1 MFKIA
6 FLIRDLNYGGAQR
19 QLVTLVKGLPT
30 DIFETTVLYFYAD
43 SPLVKELESTSIKL
57 ICLNK
62 TGRWDTFNFFTQL
75 YQQLQRIKPDVLHAY
90 LGEANLISLVLKPFF
105 FKTKIILSIRGSEE
119 NLLETYGNISV
130 LIFRLESWMS
140 SLADLIIANSR
151 AGKNYHASQ
160 GFPASK
166 IIVIPNG
173 IDTTKFTPNVE
184 ARNRLRQEW
193 QITEE
198 QILIGLVGRLSPMKD
213 HPNFLQ
219 AAALV
224 SQKVN
229 KIKFVCVGT
238 GTESY
243 AQKLLTLTA
252 ELSLTEKVIWA
263 GARSDMLAVHN
274 ALDIAVLTSVNG
286 EGFPNVIG
294 EAMACGTP
302 CIATD
307 VGDSAWIVDDLG
319 TIVPPQNPAA
329 LAEAICNTV
338 ASLKNNQIDPIQ
350 IRQRIIDN
358 FSVLKLVE
366 NTKTAIL
373 DLLK

>member
-1 MFKIA
+1 
-6 FLIRDLNYGGAQR
+6 
-19 QLVTLVKGLPT
+19 
-30 DIFETTVLYFYAD
+30 
-43 SPLVKELESTSIKL
+43 
-57 ICLNK
+57 
-62 TGRWDTFNFFTQL
+62 
-75 YQQLQRIKPDVLHAY
+75 
-90 LGEANLISLVLKPFF
+90 
-105 FKTKIILSIRGSEE
+105 
-119 NLLETYGNISV
+119 
-130 LIFRLESWMS
+130 
-140 SLADLIIANSR
+140 
-151 AGKNYHASQ
+151 
-160 GFPASK
+160 
-166 IIVIPNG
+166 
-173 IDTTKFTPNVE
+173 
-184 ARNRLRQEW
+184 
-193 QITEE
+193 
-198 QILIGLVGRLSPMKD
+198 MKD